1 VIYISS
7 LDALVPNLEEAAA
20 SLLVPD
26 LEKAAT
32 NLKKKLVAAFSRFGT
47 SAKRRETY
55 KSQLSDR

>member
-1 VIYISS
+1 MIYISR

-47 SAKRRETY
+47 SAKRRET
-55 KSQLSDR
+55 